1 MPSDFTPRP
10 AQERILE
17 YTGGRLGISAVP
29 GSGKTFTLSLL
40 AAQLI
45 ERLAAEGAMDNREV
59 LVVTF
64 TNSAVE
70 NFRLRINQFVT
81 GQGLLPGVGYRVRTL
96 HGLAHDI
103 VRERPGLVGL
113 SEDFGIVDERTAL
126 EIKREAVINYLSAH
140 PDALAPF
147 IKPEFLDNPRRIERY
162 LLDDALEIANA
173 VIRIAKNERTD
184 AARLRN
190 ARSRQSGSWPLLDFG
205 LHIFSDYQRSLN
217 LRGAIDFDDLI
228 VLALQAL
235 EADAGFLGRMQAR
248 WPYVL
253 EDEAQDSSLLQEQ
266 MLGLLTGVHGNWVRV
281 GDPNQAINTTFTSA
295 DPRFLRNF
303 VARPDVTARPLPN
316 SGRSA
321 QPIIDL
327 ANALASWSRTS
338 HPVLAKEDAL
348 FAPAIQPT
356 APDDPQPNPPP
367 GEPAVYIYD
376 RALTP
381 DEEIDVIVKSARVW
395 LGKNPQQTVAVLAP
409 DNWRGFQVIQTL
421 ERENVPFDDSLLRTN
436 NSVRVAAN
444 ALARILL
451 YISEPHTPAHLPKL
465 WLESWWPRRGLPAS
479 GEKPVASIA
488 SEDEL
493 PEAVRTFGRALGKAT
508 QPERVFFPAAGDD
521 WLDDIGWVHDHP
533 GFPEVAETFR
543 ADLRRWTAATVLP
556 IDELVLTLGND
567 IFTEPSDLAFAHSVA
582 ILLARRVRE
591 QPHLR
596 LPDLA
601 KELED
606 IAQNRR
612 RIVGMSDDSLG
623 YEPTP
628 GKVTVATMHGAKGL
642 EWDRVYLASVNNYSY
657 PSGTDD
663 EDYRGERW
671 FVRDN
676 LNLTAEV
683 IAQTEQLHMGTL
695 DEYIPG
701 AATRQARIDIAAE
714 RLRLLY
720 VGITRARRELIVLY
734 NTGRRHESNPLPP
747 ALGFQ
752 ALLYLSERRD

>member
-1 MPSDFTPRP
+1 MTDFTPRP

-40 AAQLI
+40 AAQLV
-45 ERLAAEGAMDNREV
+45 EKLAAQSSVDNREV

-113 SEDFGIVDERTAL
+113 SEDFGIVDERTAQ
-126 EIKREAVINYLSAH
+126 EIKREAVVNYLAAH
-140 PDALAPF
+140 PDSLAPF
-147 IKPEFLDNPRRIERY
+147 IKPEFLDNPRRIEKF
-162 LLDDALEIANA
+162 LMDDAMEIANA
-173 VIRIAKNERTD
+173 VIRIGKNQRTD

-190 ARSRQSGSWPLLDFG
+190 ARSKQSGAWPLLDFG
-205 LHIFSDYQRSLN
+205 LQIFSDYQRSLN

-235 EADAGFLGRMQAR
+235 EADAGFLRRMQER

-266 MLGLLTGVHGNWVRV
+266 MLSLLTGVHGNWVRV

-295 DPRFLRNF
+295 DPKFLRRF
-303 VARPDVTARPLPN
+303 VSRRDVTALPLPN

-327 ANALASWSRTS
+327 ANALAGWSRTS
-338 HPVLAKEDAL
+338 HPVLGKEDAL
-348 FAPAIQPT
+348 SPPAIQPT
-356 APDDPQPNPPP
+356 DPDDPQPNPAP
-367 GEPAVYIYD
+367 GTPAVYVYD
-376 RALTP
+376 RPLSP
-381 DEEIDVIVKSARVW
+381 DEEIDVIVKSVRVW
-395 LGKNPQQTVAVLAP
+395 LGKNPEQTVAVLAP
-409 DNWRGFQVIQTL
+409 DNWRGFQLIQTL
-421 ERENVPFDDSLLRTN
+421 EKEAIPFDDSLLRTN

-451 YISEPHTPAHLPKL
+451 YISEPHTPTHLPRL

-479 GEKPVASIA
+479 GEKPVAVIGK
-488 SEDEL
+488 EDEL
-493 PEAVRTFGRALGKAT
+493 PEAVRTFARALGKAN

-521 WLDDIGWVHDHP
+521 WLDEIHWMDDHP
-533 GFPEVAETFR
+533 GFPAVAEAFR
-543 ADLRRWTAATVLP
+543 TDLRRWAAATVLP
-556 IDELVLTLGND
+556 IDELILTLGSD
-567 IFTEPSDLAFAHSVA
+567 IFTEPSDLAFAHA
-582 ILLARRVRE
+582 AALLLARRVRE

-601 KELED
+601 QEMED
-606 IAQNRR
+606 VAQNRR
-612 RIVGMSDDSLG
+612 RIVGMSEDAAG

-642 EWDRVYLASVNNYSY
+642 EWDRVYLASVNSYSY

-663 EDYRGERW
+663 EEYRGERW

-683 IAQTEQLHMGTL
+683 IAQTEQLSMGTL

-701 AATRQARIDIAAE
+701 AATKQARIDIAAE

-734 NTGRRHESNPLPP
+734 NTGRRHDTNPLPP

-752 ALLYLSERRD
+752 ALLHLSKRRD